1 MPSHT
6 PVLVSEIL
14 ALFQPKAGDSLLDL
28 TLGQGGHTRAYLDAT
43 APNGTVFGI
52 DADPSAV
59 QTATEALAPERR
71 RFKAKVGNFAYLKDS
86 IMGGGILELAKPT
99 QSREASLREAKWDET
114 PQYTHILFD
123 LGIGSHQLAAVNR
136 GFSFGSAS
144 TLTMRYGREDHLPP
158 AQVEA
163 VSRLE
168 RSLGRLPDVTDIL
181 QYLSA
186 EELADILYTYG
197 EERFRRRIAQALKAE
212 PIPKTSAELAERV
225 RRAVPGFYRH
235 GRIHAATRTFQAL
248 RLAVNRELEAISR
261 ALPQAWE
268 ILAPGG
274 VLAAI
279 AFHSLED
286 RIVKH
291 AFRRYR
297 DSEQAV
303 VLTKKPIR
311 PGPAEIAANPRARSA
326 KLRAIKRKGG

>member
-14 ALFQPKAGDSLLDL
+14 VLFQPKARDSLLDL
-28 TLGQGGHTRAYLDAT
+28 TLGQGGHARAYLDAT
-43 APNGTVFGI
+43 APSGTVFGI
-52 DADPSAV
+52 DADPAAV
-59 QTATEALAPERR
+59 AKAAQVLAPFSH
-71 RFKAKVGNFAYLKDS
+71 RFRVKVGNFAYLKDS
-86 IMGGGILELAKPT
+86 IMGGGILEPEF
-99 QSREASLREAKWDET
+99 S
-114 PQYTHILFD
+114 PPYTHILFD
-123 LGIGSHQLAAVNR
+123 LGIGSHQLAAVDR

-144 TLTMRYGREDHLPP
+144 SLTMRYGREDHLPP

-163 VSRLE
+163 LNRLE
-168 RSLGRLPDVTDIL
+168 RSLGRLPDVTDLL

-186 EELADILYTYG
+186 EELAGILYTYG

-212 PIPKTSAELAERV
+212 PIPDTGSELAERV

-235 GRIHAATRTFQAL
+235 GRINAATRTFQAL

-291 AFRRYR
+291 AFRRYH
-297 DSEQAV
+297 DAEQAA

-326 KLRAIKRKGG
+326 KLRAIKKKE

>member
-14 ALFQPKAGDSLLDL
+14 ALFQPQAGGSLLDL
-28 TLGQGGHTRAYLDAT
+28 TLGQGGHARAYLDAT
-43 APNGTVFGI
+43 APSGTVCGI

-59 QTATEALAPERR
+59 PLATEALAPYGH
-71 RFKAKVGNFAYLKDS
+71 RFQAKVGNFAYLKDS
-86 IMGGGILELAKPT
+86 IMGGGILEPEF
-99 QSREASLREAKWDET
+99 S
-114 PQYTHILFD
+114 PPYTHILFD
-123 LGIGSHQLAAVNR
+123 LGLGSHQLAAVDR

-158 AQVEA
+158 AQVTA
-163 VSRLE
+163 INRLE
-168 RSLGRLPDVTDIL
+168 RRLGRVPDVTDLL

-186 EELADILYTYG
+186 EQLAEILYTYG
-197 EERFRRRIAQALKAE
+197 EERFRGRIAQALKDE
-212 PIPKTSAELAERV
+212 PIPATGAELAERV

-248 RLAVNRELEAISR
+248 RLAANRELEALSA
-261 ALPQAWE
+261 ALLQAWE

-279 AFHSLED
+279 SFHSLED
-286 RIVKH
+286 RIVKR
-291 AFRRYR
+291 AFRRYH
-297 DSEQAV
+297 DTEQAV

-326 KLRAIKRKGG
+326 KLRAIKKKE